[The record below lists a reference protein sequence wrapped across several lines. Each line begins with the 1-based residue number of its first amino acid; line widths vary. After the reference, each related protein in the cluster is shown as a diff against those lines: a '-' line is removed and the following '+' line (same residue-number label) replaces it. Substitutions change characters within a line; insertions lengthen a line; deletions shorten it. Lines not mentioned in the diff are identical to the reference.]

1 MMFHPVYMRMK
12 KLLLMRKRKELLIH
26 SDLLKNPR
34 SGIQVICTLTGYS
47 RRTVGA
53 IQ

>member
-12 KLLLMRKRKELLIH
+12 KLLLMRKRKELHIH
-26 SDLLKNPR
+26 SDLLENPG
-34 SGIQVICTLTGYS
+34 SGVQVICTLTGYC